1 MVDFL
6 LYSFM
11 FVYFIIVSWLFSEL
25 FNMLWPVI
33 KDNTAH
39 VVDAFQNNVLLL
51 INIITFYNIMA
62 CD

>member
-25 FNMLWPVI
+25 FNMLRPVI

>member
-11 FVYFIIVSWLFSEL
+11 FVYFIIVPWLFSEF
-25 FNMLWPVI
+25 FNMLRAVI
-33 KDNTAH
+33 KENTAH
-39 VVDAFQNNVLLL
+39 VVAACQNNVLLL

>member
-1 MVDFL
+1 
-6 LYSFM
+6 
-11 FVYFIIVSWLFSEL
+11 
-25 FNMLWPVI
+25 MLWPVI

-51 INIITFYNIMA
+51 INIIMFYNIMA